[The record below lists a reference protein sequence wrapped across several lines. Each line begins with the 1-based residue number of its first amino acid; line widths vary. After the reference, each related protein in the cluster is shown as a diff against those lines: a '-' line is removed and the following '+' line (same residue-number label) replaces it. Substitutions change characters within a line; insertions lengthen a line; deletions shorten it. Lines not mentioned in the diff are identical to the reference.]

1 MQLKQYQQR
10 VLDDL
15 QRYLEALQ
23 EAQKEHELVRAASP
37 AAARFLHPPKMAW
50 EKATGRFQYH
60 ERKNGL
66 GEPVADV
73 YFKIPTGGGK
83 TLLACHAV
91 DLIQHHLF
99 ERQTG
104 LVVWVMPS
112 TEIYRQTARALK
124 DRRHAYR
131 QLLDV
136 STGGRLLIREKDD
149 RFTRADVEGC
159 LVLLLLMLPSA
170 NRENKQSLRVFRDS
184 GGFTD
189 FFPPE
194 DHFEAQQK
202 LLAEIP
208 NLDCFEDENSGQ
220 ETPPT
225 PDAPGRVVHRSPS
238 AVQIKSSLGNALR
251 VCKPLIIIDEGHKA
265 WSDRARDTIANLNPR
280 FLLQLSATPPPTAN
294 NLVQVSGRDLDREQM
309 VKLDIHLT
317 NKEDNPDWRDT
328 LQAAIARR
336 DELEREALIFKQN
349 GGEYIRPICLVQ
361 VQQTGEKLVNDH
373 SKIHAEHVREHLLKK
388 CGIPPE
394 RIAVKTSE
402 NDGLENMDL
411 LAPTCEVRYIITQ
424 RALQEGWDCPFAYV
438 LAILSNTRSESGL
451 TQLIGRILR
460 QPYARKTGVKALD
473 ECYVFTFRQS
483 SAQLAASIKN
493 NLEKEGM
500 GDIAGAIVQDDDPN
514 AAQKRELRYR
524 EQFRHFEGTIYLPKF
539 MVQRERDGS
548 WRDFVREADI
558 YPLIDWDS
566 LDIAPVL
573 EFLPAEKESVAKISA
588 TIGYGAF
595 EMLREKSVEAFAESS
610 VIDKG
615 LMSRY
620 LCAVIPNPWISYEYT
635 EKIVDALSE
644 KHGAEKIAANFISLV
659 EWCKKKFA
667 KQVVEKSE
675 LVFRQLIAEKKLVF
689 LLLKHSENGYLLPSR
704 LNIHSTRNQL
714 HHPESN
720 VAVVQRSLFDQLP
733 DEQFNGLERSVALCL
748 DKQKEVLFWHRNL
761 VGPGHYHIAGWEK
774 KAYPDFQAYK
784 KSLSDTDDYDHVL
797 VLETKGKHLLGN
809 DDTIYKQKLFE
820 LCSQEEWQTLG
831 EGFAGKK
838 FTFRIVPEENYEQ
851 LIREEF
857 S

>member
-15 QRYLEALQ
+15 QRFLEALQ
-23 EAQKEHELVRAASP
+23 DAQKEYEIVRATSP
-37 AAARFLHPPKMAW
+37 AVAPFVHPPKMAW
-50 EKATGRFQYH
+50 EKSTGRFQYF

-66 GEPVADV
+66 GEPVADI

-83 TLLACHAV
+83 TLLACHAI
-91 DLIQHHLF
+91 DHIQRSLF

-124 DRRHAYR
+124 NRRHAYR

-136 STGGRLLIREKDD
+136 ATGGRILVREKDD
-149 RFTRADVEGC
+149 RFTRADVESS

-189 FFPPE
+189 FFPTE
-194 DHFEAQQK
+194 DNFEEQQK

-208 NLDCFEDENSGQ
+208 NLDCFGDEEEDETRGQ
-220 ETPPT
+220 SQLV
-225 PDAPGRVVHRSPS
+225 R
-238 AVQIKSSLGNALR
+238 QIKSSLGNALR
-251 VCKPLIIIDEGHKA
+251 MCKPLIIIDEGHKA

-280 FLLQLSATPPPTAN
+280 FLLQLSATPPAQAN
-294 NLVQVSGRDLDREQM
+294 ALVQVSGRDLDREQM
-309 VKLDIHLT
+309 VKLDIHLI
-317 NKEDNPDWRDT
+317 NKEDNPDWHDT
-328 LQAAIARR
+328 LHASIARR
-336 DELEREALIFKQN
+336 DELEREALTFKQN
-349 GGEYIRPICLVQ
+349 GGEYIRPICLIQ

-373 SKIHAEHVREHLLKK
+373 TKIHAEHAREYLVKK

-394 RIAVKTSE
+394 HIAVKTSDH
-402 NDGLENMDL
+402 DGLENMDL
-411 LAPTCEVRYIITQ
+411 LAEGCPVRFIITQ
-424 RALQEGWDCPFAYV
+424 RALQEGWDCPFAYI
-438 LAILSNTRSESGL
+438 LAILSNTRSETGL

-483 SAQLAASIKN
+483 SAQLAKSIKD

-500 GDIAGAIVQDDDPN
+500 GDIAGAIVQDGDPN
-514 AAQKRELRYR
+514 LAQKRELRYR

-539 MVQRERDGS
+539 MVQREHDGS
-548 WRDFVREADI
+548 WRDFMKEADI

-573 EFLPAEKESVAKISA
+573 DFLPEEKESVAKISA
-588 TIGYGAF
+588 TIGYGEF
-595 EMLREKSVEAFAESS
+595 DILREKSVDAFAESS

-635 EKIVDALSE
+635 IKIVDALTQ
-644 KHGAEKIAANFISLV
+644 KYGQDKIAANFISLV
-659 EWCKKKFA
+659 EHAKKKFA
-667 KQVVEKSE
+667 EQVRQKSE
-675 LVFRQLIAEKKLVF
+675 VIFRQLIADQKLVF
-689 LLLKHSENGYLLPSR
+689 LLLKHPENGYLLPSK
-704 LNIHSTRNQL
+704 LNIHSTGNLL

-720 VAVVQRSLFDQLP
+720 VATVQRSLFDELP

-748 DKQKEVLFWHRNL
+748 DKQKELLFWHRNL
-761 VGPGHYHIAGWEK
+761 VGPGHYYVPGWEW
-774 KAYPDFQAYK
+774 KAYPDFMGTK
-784 KSLSDTDDYDHVL
+784 KSPVNDAGFDHVF
-797 VLETKGKHLLGN
+797 VLEIKGKHLLGSE
-809 DDTIYKQKLFE
+809 DTIYKQKLFD
-820 LCSQEEWQTLG
+820 LCNLEEWQTLG

-851 LIREEF
+851 LIREDF
-857 S
+857 A